1 MRIVIIFWCF
11 ASLLFLFLN
20 DNEYHWKISEINSN
34 IIGVLDMKRRYLII
48 LLIILSIISLFI
60 GVKNITPLDL
70 IYWRDEEVQI
80 FLISRVPRLV
90 SIIIAGVSLSICGL
104 IMQQLTRNKFVSPT
118 TAGTMDSAR
127 LGVLVSLMLFTSAS
141 MFQKMIVAFIFALL
155 GTFIFMKILEK
166 VKYKDAIFIP
176 LVGLMFGNIIGSITT
191 FFAYKNDLIQNMSS
205 WLQGNFSLIMQG
217 RYELLYM
224 SIPLMVIAYLFA
236 NRFTVAG
243 MGEEFAVNLGMNY
256 KRVVNIGL
264 IIVALVAT
272 LVLLTVG
279 MIPFLGLIVPNIVS
293 LYQGDNLKKNLSH
306 TALIGAIFVLVC
318 DILGRTIIYPYE
330 IPIGLTVGV
339 IGSGMFLYLLMRR
352 KNYAA

>member
-1 MRIVIIFWCF
+1 
-11 ASLLFLFLN
+11 
-20 DNEYHWKISEINSN
+20 
-34 IIGVLDMKRRYLII
+34 MKKRYLVIA
-48 LLIILSIISLFI
+48 LVILSITSLFI
-60 GVKNITPLDL
+60 GVRDISPFDL
-70 IYWRDEEVQI
+70 FQLTEEQLQI
-80 FLISRVPRLV
+80 LFVSRVPRLI

-127 LGVLVSLMLFTSAS
+127 LGVLVSLMLFASAS
-141 MFQKMIVAFIFALL
+141 ALTKMFIAFIFALA
-155 GTFIFMKILEK
+155 GTLIFMKILEK

-205 WLQGNFSLIMQG
+205 WLQGNFSLIMRG
-217 RYELLYM
+217 RYELLYI
-224 SIPLMVIAYLFA
+224 SIPLVIIAYLYA

-243 MGEEFAVNLGMNY
+243 MGEEFSVNLGLNY

-264 IIVALVAT
+264 IIVALVASV
-272 LVLLTVG
+272 VLLTVG
-279 MIPFLGLIVPNIVS
+279 MIPFLGLIIPNIVS
-293 LYQGDNLKKNLSH
+293 IYNGDNLKKNLSH
-306 TALIGAIFVLVC
+306 TALLGAVFVLLC
-318 DILGRTIIYPYE
+318 DILGRIIIYPYE

-352 KNYAA
+352 RAYE